1 MQVYMKTIIKHHM
14 RWVATC
20 AVALTLGAC
29 DLDLTDPNNP
39 NEVDV
44 ITDPTGLKM
53 VGIGLQAEYGNE
65 VVDPIYVDALVMDM
79 IGAIP
84 QAFESYRRVDQGLS
98 IDNDLGPSTEPWAGM
113 YDVIQVADVLLT
125 NVPQVTSLQ
134 TGTASGLIALAK
146 LFKAMAFGNLLQ
158 IYERIP
164 LESGLDNLNPQFAS
178 RAEGFTAVLRLLNE
192 ARTQIQTTPPST
204 EFNNDV
210 LAPGFN
216 LLSTIDAMIARYSL
230 ISGDLNQAL
239 TAAQR
244 VPLTAI
250 SELRFSATDP
260 NPLWNMWLNSGNSV
274 RMLPED
280 RFRLNAQTGD
290 QRVAYWVAIAATAGS
305 NAASPLDAHVRY
317 AVRENSFPLYFPDE
331 MRLIMAEVHARQN
344 NLAQAL
350 TLLNQV
356 RTQCSSP
363 LNEPVACLPALTSAD
378 VPTQTAMLN
387 AIYRERQ
394 YELYLQGMHW
404 SDARRFGLTPKYN
417 FMMVSAAECVRNSS
431 APPELCQATTQPN

>member
-1 MQVYMKTIIKHHM
+1 MQGMKMTIKHQM
-14 RWVATC
+14 RWVVAC
-20 AVALTLGAC
+20 AVALTLSAC

-39 NEVDV
+39 NEVDIV
-44 ITDPTGLKM
+44 TDPTGLKM
-53 VGIGLQAEYGNE
+53 VGIGLQAEYANE
-65 VVDPIYVDALVMDM
+65 VVDPIYVDGLVMDM

-84 QAFESYRRVDQGLS
+84 QAFESYRRVDEGLS

-125 NVPQVTSLQ
+125 NVPQVSSLQ
-134 TGTASGLIALAK
+134 TGTASGLLALAK
-146 LFKAMAFGNLLQ
+146 LFKAMSFGNLLQ

-164 LESGLDNLNPQFAS
+164 LETGLDNLNPQFAT
-178 RAEGFTAVLRLLNE
+178 RAESLAEVLRLLNE

-216 LLSTIDAMIARYSL
+216 LAATIDAMIARYSL
-230 ISGDLNQAL
+230 ISGDLTGAL
-239 TAAQR
+239 AAAQR
-244 VPLTAI
+244 VPLTTI

-260 NPLWNMWLNSGNSV
+260 NSLWNMWLNSGNSV

-280 RFRLNAQTGD
+280 RFRTNAQPND
-290 QRVAYWVAIAATAGS
+290 QRVAYWVAVAATAGS

-317 AVRENSFPLYFPDE
+317 SVRENSFPVYFPDE
-331 MRLIMAEVHARQN
+331 MRLIMAEVYARQN
-344 NLAQAL
+344 NLPQAL
-350 TLLNQV
+350 ILLNQV
-356 RTQCSSP
+356 RTQCTSP
-363 LNEPVACLPALTSAD
+363 LNEPVACLPALTVID
-378 VPTQTAMLN
+378 VPTQAAMLA

-404 SDARRFGLTPKYN
+404 SDARRFGVTPKYTYL
-417 FMMVSAAECVRNSS
+417 MVSAAECIRNTN
-431 APPELCQATTQPN
+431 APSELCQASTQPN